1 MAMDEKEENG
11 LTNPFQSFD
20 PEGKAA
26 DEHEEADNPKQ
37 RGIKGVPFRV
47 IAPNLVT
54 LMALCAGLTGVR
66 MAIEG
71 RFELALYAILA
82 AALLDGLDG
91 RIARLLKGSSR
102 FGAELDSLTDFVN
115 FGVAPALM
123 LHVWILKEIL
133 SFGWIASLLFAMS
146 MVLRLARFNV
156 ALDDKN
162 KPAWQK
168 DFFVG
173 VPAPAGAMLVL
184 LPLYLE
190 QVGLPKYSEMAP
202 LVLAYTLFVAML
214 VVSSI
219 PTYSGKTI
227 GVRIPRDRVLPLF
240 VGVIACVA
248 LFFSYPWVTLTLI
261 SLGYLIS
268 IPLAR
273 RAWHRANRAMGDSAE
288 AEFGDVNFGED
299 FEETDSN
306 KK

>member
-1 MAMDEKEENG
+1 MDDKEESS
-11 LTNPFQSFD
+11 LSNPFQSFD
-20 PEGKAA
+20 PEGKGE
-26 DEHEEADNPKQ
+26 DEHHQSEQTKQ
-37 RGIKGVPFRV
+37 RGIKGVPLRV

-54 LMALCAGLTGVR
+54 LMALCAGLSGVR

-115 FGVAPALM
+115 FGVAPALI
-123 LHVWILKEIL
+123 LHVWLLHEIP

-162 KPAWQK
+162 KPAWKK

-190 QVGLPKYSEMAP
+190 QVGVPKYIEMAP
-202 LVLAYTLFVAML
+202 AVLAYTLFVAML
-214 VVSSI
+214 VVSSL

-227 GVRIPRDRVLPLF
+227 GVRVPRDRVLPLF

-248 LFFSYPWVTLTLI
+248 LFFSYPWVTLSLI
-261 SLGYLIS
+261 TLGYLTS
-268 IPLAR
+268 IPFAR
-273 RAWHRANRAMGDSAE
+273 RAWHKANRAMKDPQE
-288 AEFGDVNFGED
+288 DFGSVDFGED
-299 FEETDSN
+299 FDDNDNQPRS
-306 KK
+306 